1 MTLWRCRFE
10 KRRMNFAGF
19 NAMLVLKKRFENNF
33 KPQFINCLC
42 AVRNSIVGMQ
52 CKAKTTAVHMYCEDF
67 QRRNAPEY
75 WIYDST
81 QWCPGRDSNP
91 HEVTR

>member
-10 KRRMNFAGF
+10 NSRMKFGGINV
-19 NAMLVLKKRFENNF
+19 MLAKKKRFERIV
-33 KPQFINCLC
+33 KPQFINSFC

-52 CKAKTTAVHMYCEDF
+52 CKAKTAAVHLYCEDF

-75 WIYDST
+75 CIYGST
-81 QWCPGRDSNP
+81 KWCPGRDSNP